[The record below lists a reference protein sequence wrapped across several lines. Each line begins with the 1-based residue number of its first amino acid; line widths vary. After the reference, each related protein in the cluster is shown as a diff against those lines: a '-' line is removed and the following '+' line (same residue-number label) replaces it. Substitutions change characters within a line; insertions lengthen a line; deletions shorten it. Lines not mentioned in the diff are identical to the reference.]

1 MIENKIT
8 DSSKFP
14 NRSEGLRTLS
24 EAKGGRT
31 SLQRQHHDLADSSAQ
46 ISILQD
52 DEHLY
57 KLVPFQQKLV
67 ESSLFPL
74 MPTGVEIFQVN
85 VGKMCN
91 QVCKHCHVD
100 AGPDRK
106 EIMTRETMML
116 CLDALMQN
124 PSLQTVDLTG
134 GAPEMNP
141 DFRWFVEE
149 ITKLKRH
156 VIVRCN
162 LTIILANKKYHDLPT
177 FFKRHNVEV
186 VSSLPFYTQDRT
198 DRQRGD
204 GVFEDSIKALQMLN
218 EVGYG
223 KEDTKLILNLVYN
236 PAGAFMPPPQESL
249 QKEYKQALMEHYGI
263 EFNNLFAIT
272 NLPISRYLDYLLTSG
287 NYEKYMEKL
296 VTAFNPT
303 AAANVMC
310 RNTISI
316 GWDGYLYDCDFN
328 QMLELKVDCT
338 NSKHI
343 SQFNIDELSKR
354 SVIIGQHCYGCTA
367 GAGSSCGGA
376 VA

>member
-1 MIENKIT
+1 MSVLK
-8 DSSKFP
+8 
-14 NRSEGLRTLS
+14 
-24 EAKGGRT
+24 
-31 SLQRQHHDLADSSAQ
+31 SLKRQHSELANAQ
-46 ISILQD
+46 VQLDIL
-52 DEHLY
+52 EHGQTGDFA
-57 KLVPFQQKLV
+57 LVPFQQKLQ
-67 ESSLFPL
+67 ESGLYPL
-74 MPTGVEIFQVN
+74 KPTGVEIFQVN

-106 EIMTRETMML
+106 EIMTIETMQQ
-116 CLDALMQN
+116 CIDALRNN
-124 PSLQTVDLTG
+124 PQLKTVDLTG

-141 DFRWFVEE
+141 NFRWFVEE
-149 ITKLKRH
+149 ITKLDRH

-162 LTIILANKKYHDLPT
+162 LTIILANKKYHDLPQ
-177 FFKRHNVEV
+177 FYKDHHIEV

-204 GVFEDSIKALQMLN
+204 GVFEDSIKALQLLN
-218 EVGYG
+218 AVGYG
-223 KEDTKLILNLVYN
+223 KAGTGLVLNLVYN
-236 PAGAFMPPPQESL
+236 PAGAFMPPSQVSL
-249 QKEYKQALMEHYGI
+249 EKEYKQALMKDYGV

-272 NLPISRYLDYLLTSG
+272 NLPISRFLDYLLQSG

-296 VTAFNPT
+296 VNAYNPV

-328 QMLELKVDCT
+328 QMLDLKVDSF
-338 NSKHI
+338 SKHI
-343 SQFNIDELSKR
+343 SQFNTQNLKQRNIVLN
-354 SVIIGQHCYGCTA
+354 QHCYGCTA
-367 GAGSSCGGA
+367 GSGSSCGGV